1 MKALGWIVGI
11 VVLLLVAVG
20 VYVVMNSSALLG
32 RAIESYGSRYLGA
45 PVAVGGVDVSL
56 REGSAGIRSLE
67 VGNPQ
72 PFSGPPAL
80 RLAGISVSLDPAQ
93 VSSELIVLKNVTVD
107 GAQVAALVR
116 GRESNLQRLM
126 DNLEASTRAAARA
139 EETGVQSEVKLVI
152 ERFSFT
158 NASATVDSDLFG
170 GTAVTIPD
178 IHLSDIGRQS
188 NGATIGQVLQ
198 QVMQPIVRAVT
209 REMVNRG
216 VDLEGV
222 REQSEQ
228 RVRERIGTGLESLR
242 DRLRGEQ

>member
-1 MKALGWIVGI
+1 MRALGWIVGI

-32 RAIESYGSRYLGA
+32 RAIETHGSRYLGA
-45 PVAVGGVDVSL
+45 PVSVGGVDVSL

-67 VGNPQ
+67 VGNPP
-72 PFSGPPAL
+72 PFSGPPAF
-80 RLAGISVSLDPAQ
+80 RLGGIAVTIDSAQ
-93 VSSELIVLKNVTVD
+93 VSSELIVLTNVTVD

-126 DNLEASTRAAARA
+126 DNLEANTRAAARA
-139 EETGVQSEVKLVI
+139 EQTGVQSEVKLI
-152 ERFSFT
+152 IDRFSFT
-158 NASATVDSDLFG
+158 NASASVDSDLFG
-170 GTAVTIPD
+170 GTAVDIPD
-178 IHLSDIGRQS
+178 VHLTDIGRQA

-209 REMVNRG
+209 REMVDRG

-222 REQSEQ
+222 RDRAEQDL
-228 RVRERIGTGLESLR
+228 RERVGTGLDGLR
-242 DRLRGEQ
+242 DRLRGEP